1 MANFLVLSSNVSSV
15 LALDLD
21 MMLHIPQYL
30 LRSFCMSLLC
40 TDVGAQL
47 RVFGEFVLVVT

>member
-21 MMLHIPQYL
+21 MMLQIPQYL